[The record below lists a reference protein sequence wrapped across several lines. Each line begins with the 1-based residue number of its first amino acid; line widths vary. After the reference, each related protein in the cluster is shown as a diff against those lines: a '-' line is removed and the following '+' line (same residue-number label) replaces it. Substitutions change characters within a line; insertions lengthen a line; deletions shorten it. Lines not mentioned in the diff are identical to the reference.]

1 MNAPLVPRQVSS
13 RDNPQYK
20 RLKALGSSAQ
30 ARKKE
35 GLSVLDGAHLVEAC
49 LASGRVPELVAVSES
64 GMRRAEVARLAAAA
78 GVPVTRFPDALFEAL
93 STVEHGAGIIAALR
107 TPREAMPAVIAG
119 DCLLLEHLQ
128 DPGNMGSL
136 LRSAAAA
143 GVGRVFCSPRTVY
156 AWSPKVL
163 RAGQG
168 AHFALQIVE
177 GVDLAEVSARL
188 TVPMVATTSHRGQSV
203 YQADLTRPVAWLFG
217 NEGAGV
223 SEALA
228 AQATWRLSIPM
239 PGKAESLNV
248 AAAGAICMFE
258 AVRQRAAREGKGRP

>member
-1 MNAPLVPRQVSS
+1 MCAAAAARLITS
-13 RDNPQYK
+13 RDNPLYR

-49 LASGRVPELVAVSES
+49 LARGWRPELVAVGES
-64 GMRRAEVARLAAAA
+64 ALRRAEVARLAAGA
-78 GVPVTRFPDALFEAL
+78 GGDVPVFADALFESL
-93 STVEHGAGIIAALR
+93 SNVEHGAGILAAVR
-107 TPREAMPAVIAG
+107 TPRAALPDAITG
-119 DCLLLEHLQ
+119 DCLFLEHLQ

-143 GVGRVFCSPRTVY
+143 GVGLVVCSPRTVY

-168 AHFALQIVE
+168 AHFRLEIVE
-177 GVDLAEVSARL
+177 GVDLEAARARL
-188 TVPMVATTSHRGQSV
+188 RVPLLATTVHGGETLYGV
-203 YQADLTRPVAWLFG
+203 DLAGPVAWLFG

-223 SEALA
+223 SPEMA
-228 AQATWRLSIPM
+228 ARADRRVVIPM
-239 PGKAESLNV
+239 PGQSESLNV
-248 AAAGAICMFE
+248 AAAGAVCLFE
-258 AVRQRAAREGKGRP
+258 AVRQRRAPGSRRC